1 MRYVI
6 AAGTGRYQEG
16 SGLPDLDLALQDVAK
31 VAEFFT
37 APDMGYTRV
46 LTKVS
51 TDPVAAEF
59 EDALSEWCLS
69 GVLADDD
76 VVVVYY
82 AGHGDRPT
90 PGGPYRLACT
100 DSRDG
105 RPRSWL
111 SPHNVAEILAA
122 SPVRNV
128 LFIIDSCYAAVGSV
142 EFQSVTESIV
152 SARPRGDGY
161 GSGTWVLA
169 SARHRDY
176 ADDGAFVTR
185 LIEVC
190 ARGDGPSQRYLPPTV
205 VATKVSQALAA
216 DGRRQRAACSST
228 HQTEEPPFFPNPGYD
243 PGAEVDDC
251 SAAGDT
257 ADLFSHFEPRGRGVE
272 HVHDPGSYFTG
283 RESALAVLRAYL
295 TASGGGGALVVT
307 AAPGSG
313 KSAVLGKLVLEGH
326 SDVSVNARHQTLE
339 TLVARLAAAAD
350 IRATSPAALL
360 KALSYRQAPFRV
372 VIDSIDEAGPAG
384 DKVEARR
391 IAWDLLRPLADVPCV
406 RLVIGSRRELLSH
419 FGEHLSSI
427 DLDSPQYAGDTSTAE
442 YVREILMAAKS
453 PYADRPTE
461 AKAVAGEVSR
471 RAGRCFLVARMT
483 ASALLRGEPVD
494 TSVPGWAE
502 TLPSDVGGAFE
513 AYLRRL
519 PQARYEAAMA
529 LLTALAFG
537 EGQGLSRRVWLMAAT
552 SLSGVAL
559 REKDVDVLVEEDESY
574 LTCVNAAGA
583 KHFRLYHQELTDYLR
598 QRVLKIR
605 DLRDVHDRFVE
616 VLIRLTPGRDWGRA
630 LQYVREHLSTHA
642 AAAGVIQGLVED
654 PAFVLAANPAGLLP
668 AVRHP
673 SCDPVLAMVVE
684 RCADILGP
692 LAPPGIDRAARLA
705 FTAESHGAAEFARRA
720 EELSA
725 SVKRVRVE
733 ARPVT
738 PHRIVGRHEEGTYS
752 TVSGMGGWSIDDSV
766 LVDGTR
772 VVLAAAGRRPDV
784 HVWMI
789 DDPSRSGM
797 LRHPV
802 DVTHVRVLSTEPGL
816 ALAVTLDAESDLRIW
831 ELSDQTVVRHLP
843 GTGYKAILDVGR
855 LQDGTPV
862 VVCRDQEHVV
872 LLDAAGKPLVQVP
885 CASPGERKPM
895 NAATAAVVRCEDD
908 TTRLVVCDPER
919 GTVAAYASED
929 AWKRTLLLEDL
940 ARPGLFGRRLPD
952 APWLAVWEHDMGPN
966 SLGRISVLNCVT
978 GRVFTTNRRIRHA
991 PWGGFVRRGST
1002 DIVFVANEFQNIH
1015 TYSAESGYSC
1025 TSSRSHGVGALFT
1038 PLTPYRDGRL
1048 YAIDAHFD
1056 GGLSFVDCATG
1067 APVGQTLRGHESAV
1081 GGLHVLTSPE
1091 VDSYDLLTVGNDGTA
1106 RLWHLRHGDEERA
1119 TRGEEFR
1126 ESEFD
1131 KTTTVHI
1138 NGWSARSH
1146 EFIVGSW
1153 PGLRLIDG
1161 GALDQDDSMHLPLVA
1176 RHLHNTTFPDQGSYA
1191 EENDGTMHVLSKN
1204 EEIVN
1209 TPGESSSK
1217 AIFRW
1222 QRIRPDGTVA
1232 STDPDI
1238 FTMVPW
1244 DVTCHLLPPTAAHA
1258 HPRLIGFDP
1267 LNGRLLS
1274 ATSQTTEEVESPW
1287 SFDTRSM
1294 KVCTAGFTDRAGH
1307 AVLLMGAR
1315 ESVVA
1320 GDFTGGS
1327 FAASDGENSGTST
1340 RAYFWDA
1347 TARRPLRNKPKELPA
1362 RLTSLLAHHDDSGT
1376 RYIAMACADER
1387 AAVVD
1392 LDTNSTHLV
1401 STARSV
1407 NRRRYSS
1414 RNLTN
1419 GDGYFLRWA
1428 DTRQGDP
1435 LLVYMPLTGDDDT
1448 FFNRVVVWDSSRPG
1462 ALARELTTRA
1472 RRLLW
1477 TGFSP
1482 SGDTLLATSD
1492 EHGISLYRLPDGEKV
1507 WATPIPALV
1516 TALAA
1521 LPNSPHL
1528 DLGVATQQGV
1538 VLLRPK
1544 FTSFWQRQLLVSP

>member
-1 MRYVI
+1 MRYLI
-6 AAGTGRYQEG
+6 AAGTAMYQEG

-31 VAEFFT
+31 VAAFFT
-37 APDMGYTRV
+37 SPIMGYTRV

-51 TDPVAAEF
+51 TNPVAAEF
-59 EDALSEWCLS
+59 EDALSEWCS
-69 GVLADDD
+69 GGGLTHDD

-90 PGGPYRLACT
+90 PGGPYRLACA

-111 SPHNVAEILAA
+111 SPHNIAEILAA

-142 EFQSVTESIV
+142 EIQSVTDSIV

-190 ARGDGPSQRYLPPTV
+190 ARGDGPSQRYLTPSV

-228 HQTEEPPFFPNPGYD
+228 HQTEQPPFFPNPGYD
-243 PGAEVDDC
+243 PGAEVDGRRV
-251 SAAGDT
+251 AGDT
-257 ADLFSHFEPRGRGVE
+257 TDLFSHFEPRGRGVE

-283 RESALAVLRAYL
+283 RESALTVLRAYL
-295 TASGGGGALVVT
+295 GAPGGRGALVVT

-313 KSAVLGKLVLEGH
+313 KSAVLGRLVLEGH

-339 TLVARLAAAAD
+339 TLVGRLAAAAD
-350 IRATSPAALL
+350 IRAASSAALL
-360 KALSYRQAPFRV
+360 KALCDRQAPFRIV
-372 VIDSIDEAGPAG
+372 VDSLDEAGPAG

-391 IAWDLLRPLADVPCV
+391 IAWDLLRPLGDVPCV
-406 RLVIGSRRELLSH
+406 RLVIGSRRELLSYI
-419 FGEHLSSI
+419 GEHLSSI
-427 DLDSPQYAGDTSTAE
+427 DLDSPQYADDTSTAE
-442 YVREILMAAKS
+442 YVRRILMAANS
-453 PYADRPTE
+453 PYADRPAE
-461 AKAVAGEVSR
+461 ANAVAMEVAR

-483 ASALLRGEPVD
+483 ASALLRGGPVD

-537 EGQGLSRRVWLMAAT
+537 EGHGLPRRVWLMAAT

-559 REKDVDVLVEEDESY
+559 RETDVDVLVEEDESY
-574 LTCVNAAGA
+574 LTCVNVAGA

-598 QRVLKIR
+598 QRVLRLR
-605 DLRDVHDRFVE
+605 DLRDVHERFVE
-616 VLIRLTPGRDWGRA
+616 ILLGLTPGRDWGRA

-642 AAAGVIQGLVED
+642 AAAGAIQGLVED
-654 PAFVLAANPAGLLP
+654 PSFVLAADPAGLLP

-684 RCADILGP
+684 RCADILGSS
-692 LAPPGIDRAARLA
+692 APAGIDRAARLA

-720 EELSA
+720 EELST
-725 SVKRVRVE
+725 SVKRIRVE

-752 TVSGMGGWSIDDSV
+752 TTSGMGGWRIDDLV
-766 LVDGTR
+766 LADGTR
-772 VVLAAAGRRPDV
+772 VVLAAASRRPDV
-784 HVWMI
+784 HVWMV
-789 DDPSRSGM
+789 DDPSRSGV

-802 DVTHVRVLSTEPGL
+802 DVTHLRVLPTDPGP

-831 ELSDQTVVRHLP
+831 EVIDQTVVHHMQ
-843 GTGYKAILDVGR
+843 GTGYQAILDVGR
-855 LQDGTPV
+855 LQDGTSV

-872 LLDAAGKPLVQVP
+872 VLDSAGEPLLQVL
-885 CASPGERKPM
+885 CASRKRM
-895 NAATAAVVRCEDD
+895 GAATAAVVRCEDD
-908 TTRLVVCDPER
+908 TTRLVVCDSEG
-919 GTVAAYASED
+919 GTVAAYAAED
-929 AWKRTLLLEDL
+929 AWKRTVLLEDL
-940 ARPGLFGRRLPD
+940 ARPGLFGRRLAD
-952 APWLAVWEHDMGPN
+952 APWLAVWEPGSRPDTP
-966 SLGRISVLNCVT
+966 GRISMLNCIS
-978 GRVFTTNRRIRHA
+978 GRVFATEQSIYHA
-991 PWGGFVRRGST
+991 PRGGFVRHGSG
-1002 DIVFVANEFQNIH
+1002 DIVFVAKDLQTIH
-1015 TYSAESGYSC
+1015 TYSAKAGYSH
-1025 TSSRSHGVGALFT
+1025 TGPRAPGIGALFT
-1038 PLTPYRDGRL
+1038 PLPPSREGRL
-1048 YAIDAHFD
+1048 YAIDADFD
-1056 GGLSFVDCATG
+1056 GGISFVDCSTG

-1081 GGLHVLTSPE
+1081 GGLHVLTSRE
-1091 VDSYDLLTVGNDGTA
+1091 ADSYDLLTVGNDGTV
-1106 RLWHLRHGDEERA
+1106 RLWHLRHGDDGRALRREEYP
-1119 TRGEEFR
+1119 

-1138 NGWSARSH
+1138 NGWSARSND
-1146 EFIVGSW
+1146 FVIGSW
-1153 PGLRLIDG
+1153 AGLRLIDG
-1161 GALDQDDSMHLPLVA
+1161 GVLDKDDLMHSPLIA
-1176 RHLHNTTFPDQGSYA
+1176 RRLLNTHIPDEGSYA
-1191 EENDGTMHVLSKN
+1191 EEDGTIHVLSKI
-1204 EEIVN
+1204 EEIVD
-1209 TPGESSSK
+1209 TADESIAK

-1222 QRIRPDGTVA
+1222 QRLRRDGTVA
-1232 STDPDI
+1232 STDPDL
-1238 FTMVPW
+1238 FKMVPW
-1244 DVTCHLLPPTAAHA
+1244 DVTCHLLPPTAAHSNT
-1258 HPRLIGFDP
+1258 RVIGFDP
-1267 LNGRLLS
+1267 VNGRLLS
-1274 ATSQTTEEVESPW
+1274 AISPDTTEEVKSPW
-1287 SFDTRSM
+1287 WFDTRST

-1307 AVLLMGAR
+1307 AVLLIGAR
-1315 ESVVA
+1315 EAAVA
-1320 GDFTGGS
+1320 GDFTGDS
-1327 FAASDGENSGTST
+1327 YVVSDGENSGTLT
-1340 RAYFWDA
+1340 RGYFWDA
-1347 TARRPLRNKPKELPA
+1347 TTRRPLWDKPKELPA
-1362 RLTSLLAHHDDSGT
+1362 KLTSLLAHYNASGT
-1376 RYIAMACADER
+1376 RYIAMVCADEY
-1387 AAVVD
+1387 AAVLD
-1392 LDTNSTHLV
+1392 LDSNSTHPV
-1401 STARSV
+1401 NAARSTD
-1407 NRRRYSS
+1407 RRRYGS

-1435 LLVYMPLTGDDDT
+1435 ILVYMPLAGDDDT
-1448 FFNRVVVWDSSRPG
+1448 FFNRVMVWDSSQPG
-1462 ALARELTTRA
+1462 VPARELTNRA

-1482 SGDTLLATSD
+1482 SGDALLALSD

-1507 WATPIPALV
+1507 WETHIPALV
-1516 TALAA
+1516 TSLAVR
-1521 LPNSPHL
+1521 PNSPYL

-1538 VLLRPK
+1538 VLIRPK
-1544 FTSFWQRQLLVSP
+1544 LTSFWRRQLLVSN